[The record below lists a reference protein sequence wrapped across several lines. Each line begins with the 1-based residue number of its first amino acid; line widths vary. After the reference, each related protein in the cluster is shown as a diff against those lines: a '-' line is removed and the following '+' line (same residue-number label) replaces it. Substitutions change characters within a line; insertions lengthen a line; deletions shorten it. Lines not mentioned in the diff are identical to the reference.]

1 MKQFSDMFD
10 DNLINNQVPHDRIE
24 KSNKKAQADKFEKP
38 DDKILIE
45 HKRERTVSEN
55 K

>member
-10 DNLINNQVPHDRIE
+10 DNLVNNQVPHDKFH
-24 KSNKKAQADKFEKP
+24 KSIKKDHAENFEKP

-45 HKRERTVSEN
+45 NKRERTVSEN